1 MMTAIDIEHDQ
12 TGTAP
17 CDAQPAHACHAA
29 PLVELDRVAVR
40 RGDRT
45 ILDGLSLRLYP
56 RSITAIV
63 GRSGVGKTTLMH
75 TLNGLIAPAAGSLR
89 AADVGSLQDAAAWRE
104 HRRNTATIFQ
114 EHALIDRLSAL
125 DNVLLGLA
133 DLRHPLSLK
142 PWPRAL
148 QVRAAQALA
157 DVGLLRRAHAR
168 VAHLSGGE
176 RQRVGVARAFVREAR
191 LLLGD
196 EPFTA
201 VDPVLAGQLGD
212 WLRAAAERRGA
223 TVVIVM
229 HQIDAAR
236 ALADR
241 IVGLRNGAIVFD
253 GPSTAFD
260 AAAQARVFAPA
271 IDASPFTSSPQ
282 GLA

>member
-1 MMTAIDIEHDQ
+1 MIESESAFWQ
-12 TGTAP
+12 F
-17 CDAQPAHACHAA
+17 
-29 PLVELDRVAVR
+29 
-40 RGDRT
+40 
-45 ILDGLSLRLYP
+45 SLRFYA
-56 RSITAIV
+56 RD
-63 GRSGVGKTTLMH
+63 GVPPLC
-75 TLNGLIAPAAGSLR
+75 LA
-89 AADVGSLQDAAAWRE
+89 LQDQHGIDVNLLFLLLFLAMQQRRVSRTDVKKMNDITAAWRE

-157 DVGLLRRAHAR
+157 DVGLLHRAHAR

-201 VDPVLAGQLGD
+201 VDPVLAHQLGN

-241 IVGLRNGAIVFD
+241 IVGLRNGAIAFD
-253 GPSTAFD
+253 GPSAAFD

-271 IDASPFTSSPQ
+271 IDASPIALQSQ
-282 GLA
+282 GTP

>member
-1 MMTAIDIEHDQ
+1 MQTARAALVHA
-12 TGTAP
+12 TA
-17 CDAQPAHACHAA
+17 
-29 PLVELDRVAVR
+29 
-40 RGDRT
+40 T
-45 ILDGLSLRLYP
+45 
-56 RSITAIV
+56 
-63 GRSGVGKTTLMH
+63 
-75 TLNGLIAPAAGSLR
+75 LR
-89 AADVGSLQDAAAWRE
+89 AAGIE
-104 HRRNTATIFQ
+104 NP
-114 EHALIDRLSAL
+114 RL
-125 DNVLLGLA
+125 
-133 DLRHPLSLK
+133 
-142 PWPRAL
+142 
-148 QVRAAQALA
+148 
-157 DVGLLRRAHAR
+157 
-168 VAHLSGGE
+168 
-176 RQRVGVARAFVREAR
+176 EAR

-223 TVVIVM
+223 SVVIVM